1 MQKNNTTEVTC
12 GTAEGQKHY
21 INSAMQPV
29 QVAQALMTKEQFHGA
44 MMFNIIKY
52 RMRAKNKGTEGKDL
66 NKANQYQYWDYLAST
81 GKMIDPVKD
90 TLPADYS
97 FRGV

>member
-44 MMFNIIKY
+44 MMFNIIEY
-52 RMRAKNKGTEGKDL
+52 RMRAKNKGTEDKDL

-97 FRGV
+97 FEGV

>member
-1 MQKNNTTEVTC
+1 MQKIKNTEVSQ
-12 GTAEGQKHY
+12 GTAKGQEHY

-29 QVAQALMTKEQFHGA
+29 QVAQVLMTKEQFHGA

-52 RMRAKNKGTEGKDL
+52 RMRAKNKGTEDKDL

-97 FRGV
+97 FKGV